1 MPKFFVEDL
10 STMKKIIAL
19 ALAVIMLC
27 ALAAVPASAIP
38 EGCTAIDITSDV
50 KFMTT
55 YEMYKTGTPIVRDD
69 ALFINV
75 QDDLKI
81 DEPDYYAPGG
91 MGKSRDITIM
101 GLNLKDK
108 MDQLQYDPFFLMP
121 ESEEYWADSTW
132 MYYAIWPNIP
142 ENIEGYTKARVVYE
156 FEVKTPGEY
165 EFVFVGAAQIK
176 KANIDND
183 AKDRGFTYSIDN
195 GQKKQVN
202 VSDSPM
208 VFREYEYSYDGQG
221 AKEGKDGDKYYY
233 YQMAYAYNIK
243 EELSVGKHTIE
254 YYHLEYSGDTVTD
267 GSNSS
272 RLNLGGIFVQKY
284 LDEVALASYTYPK
297 YVPED
302 TETGSETESA
312 TQPVTPVDSESG
324 SAEASDSETQK
335 PEEPTNADTKKPD
348 APKTTEPAANDG
360 GCKSVV
366 VSSAAMIVLA
376 CAACVALKKKSK

>member
-38 EGCTAIDITSDV
+38 EGCTAIDITSNV

-121 ESEEYWADSTW
+121 ESEEYWPDSTW

-142 ENIEGYTKARVVYE
+142 KNIEGYTKARVVYE

-176 KANIDND
+176 KADIDSYIEDNNLVIP
-183 AKDRGFTYSIDN
+183 FTIINSIAFS
-195 GQKKQVN
+195 
-202 VSDSPM
+202 VSDEIINERNKGLFKS
-208 VFREYEYSYDGQG
+208 FYDFMIRCY
-221 AKEGKDGDKYYY
+221 GKSINK
-233 YQMAYAYNIK
+233 
-243 EELSVGKHTIE
+243 
-254 YYHLEYSGDTVTD
+254 
-267 GSNSS
+267 
-272 RLNLGGIFVQKY
+272 R
-284 LDEVALASYTYPK
+284 
-297 YVPED
+297 
-302 TETGSETESA
+302 
-312 TQPVTPVDSESG
+312 
-324 SAEASDSETQK
+324 
-335 PEEPTNADTKKPD
+335 
-348 APKTTEPAANDG
+348 
-360 GCKSVV
+360 VV
-366 VSSAAMIVLA
+366 VSLIECGAFDNFNIN
-376 CAACVALKKKSK
+376 KKSYIDNIDEVLNYVSLCKDLNMVLDSKPVFESISDYSDKELIELEIKNYGFFL

>member
-1 MPKFFVEDL
+1 
-10 STMKKIIAL
+10 MKKIIAL

-50 KFMTT
+50 KFMTV

-75 QDDLKI
+75 QDDLKT
-81 DEPDYYAPGG
+81 DEPDYVAPGG
-91 MGKSRDITIM
+91 MGGLRKIFITDFDPR
-101 GLNLKDK
+101 GKE
-108 MDQLQYDPFFLMP
+108 DQLQFDPFYIDLGP
-121 ESEEYWADSTW
+121 SDDGSAPGGYWEYA
-132 MYYAIWPNIP
+132 AIWPNIP
-142 ENIEGYTKARVVYE
+142 KDIEGYTKARVVYE

-176 KANIDND
+176 AGDVGND

-195 GQKKQVN
+195 GQKYQVN

-208 VFREYEYSYDGQG
+208 VFREYLYDYTCKE
-221 AKEGKDGDKYYY
+221 AEEGKDGEPLYY
-233 YQMAYAYNIK
+233 YQMACVYNIK
-243 EELSVGKHTIE
+243 AELSVGKHTIE

-267 GSNSS
+267 GSNGS

-297 YVPED
+297 YVPD
-302 TETGSETESA
+302 ETDSDSESESA
-312 TQPVTPVDSESG
+312 TQPATPVDSESG

-335 PEEPTNADTKKPD
+335 PEEPTKADTQKPD
-348 APKTTEPAANDG
+348 DPKTTDPATNDG